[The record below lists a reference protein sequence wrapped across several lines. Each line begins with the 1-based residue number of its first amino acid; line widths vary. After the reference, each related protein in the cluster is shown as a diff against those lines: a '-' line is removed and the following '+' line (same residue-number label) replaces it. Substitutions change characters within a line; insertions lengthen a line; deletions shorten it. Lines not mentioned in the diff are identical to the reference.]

1 MFMELVPTVLYL
13 MVGKSFPIHVRKD
26 HIINS
31 LNFAVKYIHCNFVL
45 TDQQTVSSNFGI
57 STNQIP

>member
-13 MVGKSFPIHVRKD
+13 MVGKSFPVRKD

-45 TDQQTVSSNFGI
+45 TGQQTVSSNFGI

>member
-1 MFMELVPTVLYL
+1 MELVPTVLYL
-13 MVGKSFPIHVRKD
+13 MVGKSFPVRKD

-31 LNFAVKYIHCNFVL
+31 LNFAVKYTCIHCNFVL
-45 TDQQTVSSNFGI
+45 TDPQTVSSNFGI